1 MRLSPT
7 ICAWRWSSV
16 TLPLARHR
24 QCLSPLTHAVSLNV
38 SPIHALSLSA
48 SHSRCLLPG
57 NTRRGRGSLLQLV
70 LMQDAACLQK
80 VKSISMAQCGSV
92 AGGHSKAVRHRGT
105 VRQHIIALRS
115 VEGGHSKAMWQGAS
129 EAGGL
134 AACAGGA
141 LTCNLCKAALTQAS
155 RA

>member
-1 MRLSPT
+1 
-7 ICAWRWSSV
+7 
-16 TLPLARHR
+16 
-24 QCLSPLTHAVSLNV
+24 
-38 SPIHALSLSA
+38 
-48 SHSRCLLPG
+48 
-57 NTRRGRGSLLQLV
+57 
-70 LMQDAACLQK
+70 
-80 VKSISMAQCGSV
+80 MAQCGSV